1 MTDSELDD
9 MYTHLVF
16 KCRSFEKKKEYVVD
30 HPELYT
36 PTSLVTL
43 DSIIEKSEKS
53 ASVMLR
59 LHRNLLS
66 ELESRGIDETFL
78 DYGYVDPYISQLF
91 FQLVTDSSDTITA
104 SSIIAMPTLGELD
117 NSTKIKLINWFIA
130 GYPRSKERA
139 PNIKAIIGLRE
150 DG

>member
-1 MTDSELDD
+1 
-9 MYTHLVF
+9 MYHHLVF
-16 KCRSFEKKKEYVVD
+16 KCRSFEEKREYVLD
-30 HPELYT
+30 HTELYT

-53 ASVMLR
+53 SSVMLR

-66 ELESRGIDETFL
+66 ELESRGFDEAFL

-91 FQLVTDSSDTITA
+91 FQFVTDSSATITA
-104 SSIIAMPTLGELD
+104 SNLIAMPKLCELD

-130 GYPRSKERA
+130 GYPRSKERI
-139 PNIKAIIGLRE
+139 PYIKACIGLKE
-150 DG
+150 DES